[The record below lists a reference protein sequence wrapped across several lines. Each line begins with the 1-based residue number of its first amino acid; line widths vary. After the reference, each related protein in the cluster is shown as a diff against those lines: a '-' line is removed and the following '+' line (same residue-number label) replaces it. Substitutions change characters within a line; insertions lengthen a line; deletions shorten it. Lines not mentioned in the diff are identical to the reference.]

1 MNHRIRT
8 FLYICKSKDNVNYK
22 KRVIKKFII
31 KQKTSNKNV
40 AIQYGLYDC
49 KTKDVLVKK
58 EWNINHVLN
67 RKKKRNVK
75 KEKTNENAN
84 DEHLVD
90 NNHVGNDIIVDYKN
104 YSNKS
109 INYEE
114 NKFNSSRS
122 YIMFLKRVLKNIED
136 GKNTTVINSGI
147 DTKKNEK
154 NVFFY
159 GSIFNKYLRKENKKD
174 GERTKT
180 SDNCERECIQKG
192 GKRKKQNNKRNMKNM
207 ENDKKGICN
216 KQGII
221 IDIYDYIEGMKKKDL
236 KVSISSWVYRN
247 YKIVDMIKS
256 SGSKYRIRQNICHR
270 CFIKKC
276 IDYPNN
282 KKIKGC
288 INFPKKKMI
297 YNKEELSKC
306 VKYITKRIVKMLKNS
321 ELINICF
328 VFKYNIKMGS
338 QNGYIYLINF
348 PQCNIKKNKIFYND
362 NNEKTLLFLFN
373 KTIVKSIKSVNDY
386 SSIIFPFSISK
397 ECQKP
402 IYLKKKM
409 ISYIKN
415 VKFKNGKM
423 GHEKYNKKL
432 NKRKNIFNSFNKSCK
447 SDKCSINSKYK
458 ESYEKEVEGKV
469 NKKHNQNR
477 ELRKNVK
484 EDILKTYS
492 KKEIIF
498 HMHLFELLIRLVFEK
513 TRTYFV
519 FFINKKTY
527 NLDFYKNIYYLN
539 MCKIVNIKT
548 CTKDKV
554 KKVEKRK
561 ECEKNKILENLRDE
575 NNNYKKIINEKDIL
589 ITNLENEINEKK
601 QLVSNL
607 KNEFA
612 KYKTESLEKIKTE
625 ILKSKGSKCG
635 ISKNDSTTTASN
647 TNQQLLKNNNYI
659 KKLYNE
665 NNLLKER
672 IKKLMRSNCED
683 INTNQ
688 DKKIS
693 DVTKLSK
700 LCLPDNEEKKKET
713 EKCDKLIFYLKAFLD
728 TEQRLYT
735 ADVLINIQA
744 NIIDEIK
751 KEQRIFFENIER
763 KKLTLK
769 KEIESSF
776 DFIYSVCEDIQTK
789 KEKICLTNRINKLQ
803 DCINVR
809 RNKTHLFLLFLS
821 FSVPTAVCGHVNKC
835 IFFELY
841 KYGNN

>member
-8 FLYICKSKDNVNYK
+8 FLYICKSKDNVNHK

-31 KQKTSNKNV
+31 KQKTSTKNV
-40 AIQYGLYDC
+40 TIQYGQYDC

-67 RKKKRNVK
+67 RRKKRNMK
-75 KEKTNENAN
+75 KAEINENAN
-84 DEHLVD
+84 DEHIADSYNVENDKSVD
-90 NNHVGNDIIVDYKN
+90 NKN
-104 YSNKS
+104 YSNKC

-122 YIMFLKRVLKNIED
+122 YIMFLKKILKNIEN
-136 GKNTTVINSGI
+136 GENTTVINSGI

-159 GSIFNKYLRKENKKD
+159 GSIFNKYLRKESKKD
-174 GERTKT
+174 EEKAKT
-180 SDNCERECIQKG
+180 SDNYEREYIHKG
-192 GKRKKQNNKRNMKNM
+192 GKRKKQNNKRNMKN
-207 ENDKKGICN
+207 DKKNICN

-221 IDIYDYIEGMKKKDL
+221 IDIYDYIEGMKKEDL
-236 KVSISSWVYRN
+236 KISISSWVYKN

-256 SGSKYRIRQNICHR
+256 NSNKYRIRQNICHR
-270 CFIKKC
+270 CFIKKYV
-276 IDYPNN
+276 DYPNN
-282 KKIKGC
+282 NKIKGC

-297 YNKEELSKC
+297 HNKEELTKC
-306 VKYITKRIVKMLKNS
+306 VKYITKRFVKMLKNS
-321 ELINICF
+321 DLINICF
-328 VFKYNIKMGS
+328 VFKYNIIMGY
-338 QNGYIYLINF
+338 QNSYIYLINL
-348 PQCNIKKNKIFYND
+348 PQCNIKKNQIFYND

-415 VKFKNGKM
+415 VKFKNGEM
-423 GHEKYNKKL
+423 GHHEKYNKKL
-432 NKRKNIFNSFNKSCK
+432 NKRKNIFNSFNESCK

-458 ESYEKEVEGKV
+458 ESYEKRLEGKV
-469 NKKHNQNR
+469 SKKHNQNR
-477 ELRKNVK
+477 ELQKNEK
-484 EDILKTYS
+484 EDILKKYS
-492 KKEIIF
+492 KREIIF

-527 NLDFYKNIYYLN
+527 NLDFYRNIYYLN
-539 MCKIVNIKT
+539 MCKIVNIKI

-554 KKVEKRK
+554 KKEKKRK
-561 ECEKNKILENLRDE
+561 EYEKNKILENLRDK

-589 ITNLENEINEKK
+589 ITNLENEINENK
-601 QLVSNL
+601 QLVSNI

-612 KYKTESLEKIKTE
+612 KYKSEHSEKMKTE
-625 ILKSKGSKCG
+625 ILKSKGSKCV
-635 ISKNDSTTTASN
+635 ISKNDSTIITSN
-647 TNQQLLKNNNYI
+647 INQQLLKNNNYI

-728 TEQRLYT
+728 TEQKLYT

-744 NIIDEIK
+744 NIIEEIK
-751 KEQRIFFENIER
+751 KEQQIYFENIER
-763 KKLTLK
+763 RKLILK

-803 DCINVR
+803 DCIND
-809 RNKTHLFLLFLS
+809 FLS
-821 FSVPTAVCGHVNKC
+821 HLNKATKAEE
-835 IFFELY
+835 I
-841 KYGNN
+841 